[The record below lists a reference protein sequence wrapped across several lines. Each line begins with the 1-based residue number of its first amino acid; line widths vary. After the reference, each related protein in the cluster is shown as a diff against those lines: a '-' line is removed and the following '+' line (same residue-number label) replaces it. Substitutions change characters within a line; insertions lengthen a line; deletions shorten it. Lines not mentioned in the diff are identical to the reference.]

1 MSVFETTNGSYEAG
15 SRPEPPLS
23 YATSPFAPA
32 SLSAGAALPVA
43 GELPVDRALTS
54 PFAEALASYDES
66 DLEAEAFD
74 ALRAEFEDDRFLEA
88 LEALADESAARHLTA
103 AGSWGQEAEGF
114 QLASAEAEQWMETV
128 AARADRLLGELA
140 AHFGDRQIDAGTEAE
155 IDSVAGFSGL
165 AFESPVDAQEQFLKA
180 LVSKVK
186 KVVSGVGKLVKKGV
200 SAVTKLLPLGKLFGV
215 LKKLVRPL
223 LEKVLQKAIG
233 KLPAAVRPIATTLAG
248 KLGKG
253 GAGTTSTAT
262 PATAA
267 TATPAAADAA
277 EPAAAPAEPDAG
289 ESPWSAEALSDEF
302 DARLAEVVL
311 APNEAA
317 SDQLVAELET
327 DGRAGFVPAGP
338 VTELDAARQRLSQ
351 QLVEAEPGRPPLA
364 EMEQFIPV
372 VMAAMKLIKLG
383 VKVIGRKRVV
393 DFVAKLLASL
403 IKGMVG
409 EQAAKQLST
418 HVADAGLRLLGLEAE
433 GAQDGRLG
441 AEALVAATE
450 DTIREVFSLP
460 PASLENEL
468 LLEAAVQEAFTAA
481 AIRHF
486 PDQVLRADLVE
497 PDADGARGIWI
508 MYPRATRPNYR
519 YKKYSVVQ
527 PLRLTR
533 SLARSVTF
541 ADGATLED
549 RLLDAGARSWPVQ
562 AEAHFYELL
571 PGAEIGHLAAFE
583 LDGEAVPYA
592 EAALEFEELAP
603 SRPLP
608 IPHPRPGRG
617 APGRGPRPGARVVR
631 VRAPGLRLRRRSP
644 FALRLDLAGAQPEL
658 KLHLRVGERTA
669 HLLVG
674 QLEKQQHVQ
683 VVATLRALVGPPVRQ
698 ALATRLHRLYTRRGL
713 TLAEGAGARVAD
725 ALAEAVGRAVAKQL
739 PAAAAALA
747 TAAKDPAPGVT
758 LTFSFTFADR
768 AALERGEVG
777 DPALSIVAGDHR
789 D

>member
-1 MSVFETTNGSYEAG
+1 MSVFETTTNGSYEAG
-15 SRPEPPLS
+15 SRLEPPLS

-43 GELPVDRALTS
+43 GEVPADRVLTS

-103 AGSWGQEAEGF
+103 AGSWGQQAEGF

-128 AARADRLLGELA
+128 AARADRLLGELE
-140 AHFGDRQIDAGTEAE
+140 AHFGDRQVDAGTEAE
-155 IDSVAGFSGL
+155 IDSLAGFSGL

-233 KLPAAVRPIATTLAG
+233 KLPAAVQPIATKLAG
-248 KLGKG
+248 KFGKG
-253 GAGTTSTAT
+253 GAGTTAT
-262 PATAA
+262 PAT
-267 TATPAAADAA
+267 TAPTTAPAADAA
-277 EPAAAPAEPDAG
+277 EPATAAAEPDAG

-311 APNEAA
+311 ASNEAA

-327 DGRAGFVPAGP
+327 DGRAGFLPAGP

-433 GAQDGRLG
+433 GVQDGRLG

-549 RLLDAGARSWPVQ
+549 RLLDAGVRGWPVQ

-592 EAALEFEELAP
+592 EGALEFEELAP

-608 IPHPRPGRG
+608 IPHPRPGPG

-644 FALRLDLAGAQPEL
+644 FALRLDLAGARPEL

-683 VVATLRALVGPPVRQ
+683 VVATLRGLVGPPVRQ

-713 TLAEGAGARVAD
+713 TLAEGAGVRAAD

-777 DPALSIVAGDHR
+777 DPTLSIVAGDHR